1 MSLYIYLYEKKLK
14 WYLGRED
21 DQDLSAQILETDH
34 QILSKVCQKAKLK
47 WETVNYYLN
56 KEFLNHRIFAK
67 VTPAS

>member
-14 WYLGRED
+14 WYLDRED
-21 DQDLSAQILETDH
+21 DQDLSAQVLEKDH
-34 QILSKVCQKAKLK
+34 QILSKVCQNAKLK